1 MKINNDEY
9 YESDKA
15 TVSDSQGDTTRDL
28 NTITHTRNGKEKVTD
43 TKDGNFE
50 QKLLSNRTLPVVVLT
65 VKPWIEPRTVPIVVV
80 AQTLLTLNF
89 LKVLNTTEL
98 FSVKCFTKYLT
109 FFCIIT
115 CVFAVKLIV
124 STQKHTIS
132 LTFNKY
138 FSKNINMWRMKTQ
151 MFSFWNIIF

>member
-28 NTITHTRNGKEKVTD
+28 NTITYTRNGKEKVTD

-65 VKPWIEPRTVPIVVV
+65 VNPWIEPRTVPIVVV

-115 CVFAVKLIV
+115 FAFSAKAIV
-124 STQKHTIS
+124 STHKHVMLFT
-132 LTFNKY
+132 
-138 FSKNINMWRMKTQ
+138 
-151 MFSFWNIIF
+151 